1 VRRFFFIDSSL
12 SRSTATGND
21 GAVQAVV
28 FPSQM
33 SLLIQIQPDQR
44 NKIRPPLLTLKYS
57 ALNANPQSPSVPASF
72 SVTYTNP
79 PELTGTLHGVKT
91 VRI

>member
-1 VRRFFFIDSSL
+1 
-12 SRSTATGND
+12 
-21 GAVQAVV
+21 VQAVV

-57 ALNANPQSPSVPASF
+57 ALSANPQSPSVPASF

-79 PELTGTLHGVKT
+79 PELTGTWHAMVAHCLSLSFITTGVT
-91 VRI
+91 HQWLFDRSQ